1 MIAPDQTIILGHHF
15 FKSLFVC
22 NDDDD
27 DDDLKKVCLSLCN
40 DNIYL

>member
-27 DDDLKKVCLSLCN
+27 DDLKKVCLSLCN